1 MPFAGN
7 AAREAPMRE
16 RYDRIG
22 VQPVTGAL
30 GAEILDV
37 DLADELDNETVS
49 EIHDA
54 FLDHLVLF
62 FRDQQITP
70 EQHEDFARRF
80 GALHVHPLTQGM
92 PDHPEIVEVI
102 KEAEEQHNWGDGWHT
117 DLPFLAEPPMGSVLY
132 ARDVPP
138 FSGDTH
144 FANMY
149 LAYETLSDTMQ
160 ELLADLKCI
169 FSANV
174 SNYSRFTGMTAIADA
189 GAFSA
194 AHPIV
199 RTHPVTG
206 RKALYLHRKTG
217 TAIEGMNAKESAAI
231 LEFLCDHAR
240 NPDFSCRFRW
250 RVNSIAMWDNRCAQ
264 HRVSADY
271 FYAERN
277 FRPMRRH
284 LHRVTVKGDRPF

>member
-1 MPFAGN
+1 
-7 AAREAPMRE
+7 MRE
-16 RYDRIG
+16 RYERIR
-22 VQPVTGAL
+22 VEPVTGAL

-37 DLADELDNETVS
+37 DLAEKLDSETFS

-62 FRDQQITP
+62 FRDQHLTP
-70 EQHEDFARRF
+70 EQHKDFAGRF
-80 GALHVHPLTQGM
+80 GALHVHPLTEGM
-92 PDHPEIVEVI
+92 PDHPEIVEVV
-102 KEAEEQHNWGDGWHT
+102 KEADELHNWGDGWHT

-149 LAYETLSDTMQ
+149 LAYETLSDTMKG
-160 ELLADLKCI
+160 LLEGLKCV
-169 FSANV
+169 FSGNLG
-174 SNYSRFTGMTAIADA
+174 NYNRFAGMTAI
-189 GAFSA
+189 GNVGEFSA

-206 RKALYLHRKTG
+206 RKALYLVRKVSKS
-217 TAIEGMNAKESAAI
+217 IEGMSATESAAM
-231 LEFLCDHAR
+231 LEFLCGHAE

-250 RVNSIAMWDNRCAQ
+250 RANSIAMWDNRCAQ

-271 FYAERN
+271 FYAERS
-277 FRPMRRH
+277 FPPTRRC
-284 LHRVTVKGDRPF
+284 LHRVTIAGDRPF